1 VDSAEET
8 FELREFGQVDS
19 TAGNGRSE
27 FKQLKSQHVLVHTPP
42 LREEVGVSR
51 STLHREG
58 EDEHHNLFQQPKLEL
73 FKRLVGKLITWV
85 PPSSASKK
93 SHLAITHGFSDNKY
107 EPAARI

>member
-1 VDSAEET
+1 
-8 FELREFGQVDS
+8 LRELNTSLTVS
-19 TAGNGRSE
+19 VR
-27 FKQLKSQHVLVHTPP
+27 TPP

-73 FKRLVGKLITWV
+73 FKRLPVVGKLITWV

-93 SHLAITHGFSDNKY
+93 SHLL
-107 EPAARI
+107 